1 MLSPRGKNIVE
12 MILNHP
18 AGITGRQLSLR
29 LDVSQKTVRNDLV
42 AVNEWLG
49 KFGCAI
55 HASKKSGYYIAGE
68 QKERVLGLLKVQG
81 QVEKDRLPQTPAE
94 RRYAVLDRVLGHPG
108 IELAA
113 LAEALGV
120 SEQTLYKDIA
130 AIDRAVR
137 EYYGCPG
144 LSSEEGHLYL
154 RGTEYEIR
162 RLVFGIVRKC
172 IMSSSSMMDSC
183 LYQLMRGIVNLDEIN
198 TFHEYGRKYC
208 VEHRLAVPDEV
219 LYISTWTIFY
229 VNVRR
234 EEGKL
239 LEKGGAAFE
248 AQNELGKFLSYMNEA
263 LFLEMEDEDLALLY
277 DLLDSLGF
285 SGSSEPEAQVRDI
298 FQEFLGVVGE
308 SYQISFDKNEQL
320 KENLRYHLDCM
331 IRRIRLDCQLD
342 NPLKGEIRRR
352 YRFAYEAAMV
362 LANIVYSRLG
372 IYPREDEIS
381 LMALY
386 IQSCLQ
392 QGTEAVR
399 AQMVCGSRMGYGHL
413 VRQWLELNFSGRIKI
428 CGQCPQYL
436 LREECGKNKAELVIS
451 MLPLKVDTGLPQMVL
466 DRMVSDEDKE
476 RLEKLIRECMARR
489 GFEYLFHQVFSASRI
504 LLFEDGASLEA
515 MVRACSL
522 RLNEEGWIKDGEGFF
537 RAVMEREKVYPT
549 LLSNGCYMPHPL
561 ENPAVRSCCCV
572 GIAKKGE
579 GKVQVVFVM
588 ALGRNVEKEFSQIYE
603 AVQKVAES
611 QEILLKLRSAGEA
624 GEALELLYSHM
635 KRLKYR

>member
-1 MLSPRGKNIVE
+1 
-12 MILNHP
+12 MILDHP

-55 HASKKSGYYIAGE
+55 RASKKSGYYIAGE
-68 QKERVLGLLKVQG
+68 QKERVLGLLKVQS
-81 QVEKDRLPQTPAE
+81 QVEKDRLPQTPVE
-94 RRYAVLDRVLGHPG
+94 RRYAVLDRLLGHPG
-108 IELAA
+108 IELAG
-113 LAEALGV
+113 LAGELGV

-130 AIDRAVR
+130 SIDQAVK

-144 LSSEEGHLYL
+144 LRSEEGRLWL
-154 RGTEYEIR
+154 MGTEYELR

-198 TFHEYGRKYC
+198 TFHEYGRRYC
-208 VEHRLAVPDEV
+208 VEHHLPVPDEV

-229 VNVRR
+229 TNVRR
-234 EEGKL
+234 EEGKF
-239 LEKGGAAFE
+239 LEKRETAFSAE
-248 AQNELGKFLSYMNEA
+248 NELGKFLRYMDES
-263 LFLEMEDEDLALLY
+263 LFLELEDEDLALLY

-285 SGSSEPEAQVRDI
+285 SRTSEPEAQVRDI
-298 FQEFLGVVGE
+298 CQEFLGVIQE
-308 SYQISFDKNEQL
+308 NYQISFDKNEQL

-331 IRRIRLDCQLD
+331 IRRIRLGCQLD

-362 LANIVYSRLG
+362 LANIIYGRLG

-386 IQSCLQ
+386 IQSCIQ

-399 AQMVCGSRMGYGHL
+399 VQMVYGSRMGYGHL
-413 VRQWLELNFSGRIKI
+413 IRQWLEQNFSGRIKI

-436 LREECGKNKAELVIS
+436 LKEECRKNEAELVIS
-451 MLPLKVDTGLPQMVL
+451 TTPLKVDTGLSQMVL
-466 DRMVSDEDKE
+466 DRIVSDEDKA
-476 RLEKLIRECMARR
+476 RLEKLIQECLARR

-504 LLFEDGASLEA
+504 LLFDAGASLKA
-515 MVRACSL
+515 MVRACSE
-522 RLNEEGWIKDGEGFF
+522 RLEEEGWIPDGDVFF
-537 RAVMEREKVYPT
+537 RAVMEREGVYPT

-561 ENPAVRSCCCV
+561 ENTAVRSCCCV
-572 GIAKKGE
+572 GIAREGE
-579 GKVQVVFVM
+579 GQVQVIFVM

-603 AVQKVAES
+603 AVQKAAES
-611 QEILLKLRSAGEA
+611 REMIRRLRRAGEA

-635 KRLKYR
+635 KNLKHN